1 MNAPELVRH
10 FGMSPHPEGGFYRE
24 TYRSAGSI
32 PAEALP
38 SAFSGARSYST
49 AILFLLRQGDV
60 SRLHRI
66 RQDELW
72 HFYLGDPLR
81 LVMISPEGRPE
92 EVVLGQ
98 DVTRGQHL
106 QWAVPAGYWFGAAP
120 APESAFSLIGCTV
133 APGFDFADF
142 ELGER
147 EALLRL
153 FPDARELV
161 ERFG

>member
-98 DVTRGQHL
+98 DVTRG
-106 QWAVPAGYWFGAAP
+106 AP
-120 APESAFSLIGCTV
+120 AMGRSRRVLVRGGFGSGIGV
-133 APGFDFADF
+133 QSG
-142 ELGER
+142 
-147 EALLRL
+147 RL
-153 FPDARELV
+153 HGCAGIRLC
-161 ERFG
+161 GL

>member
-1 MNAPELVRH
+1 MNAQELVRH
-10 FGMSPHPEGGFYRE
+10 FDMAPHPEGGFYRE

-38 SAFSGARSYST
+38 AFSGARSYST
-49 AILFLLRQGDV
+49 AILFLLRQGEV

-81 LVMISPEGRPE
+81 LVMISPEGRQA

-98 DVTRGQHL
+98 DVTRGQLL
-106 QWAVPAGYWFGAAP
+106 QWAVPAGYWFGETP
-120 APESAFSLIGCTV
+120 APGSAFSLVGCTV

-147 EALLRL
+147 ETLQRL

>member
-38 SAFSGARSYST
+38 SGFSGARSYST

-106 QWAVPAGYWFGAAP
+106 QWAVPAGYWVGAAP
-120 APESAFSLIGCTV
+120 VPGSAFSLVGCTV